1 MNFKGKVMESNSTSI
16 RKCPK
21 RMIINIPDEVHW
33 IIKNKAHNK
42 NMTLSRYVLQS
53 IQMRIKQ
60 EESV

>member
-1 MNFKGKVMESNSTSI
+1 MEDLQSSL
-16 RKCPK
+16 RKAPK

-42 NMTLSRYVLQS
+42 NMTMKRYVLQAV
-53 IQMRIKQ
+53 QMRIKQ